1 MGESVGV
8 QVDHEV
14 GTGTNI
20 FGHGATY
27 LSNGMH
33 IDCGQGGVDKA
44 VFLGKTMV
52 EEAAAAADPQGMS

>member
-20 FGHGATY
+20 FGHGAY
-27 LSNGMH
+27 LSNDMH

-44 VFLGKTMV
+44 VLLGKTMV